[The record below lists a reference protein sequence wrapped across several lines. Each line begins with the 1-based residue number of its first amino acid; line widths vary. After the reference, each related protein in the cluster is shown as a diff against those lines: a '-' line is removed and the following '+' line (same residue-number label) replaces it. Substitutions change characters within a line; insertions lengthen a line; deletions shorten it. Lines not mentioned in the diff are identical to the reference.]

1 MPASESNFIP
11 IELTFL
17 GSGTSAGIPMIGC
30 KCEVCTST
38 DPRDRRTRASVVIR
52 YGKTTVL
59 VDATP
64 ELRLQCVAN
73 DINWIDSVVLTHAH
87 ADHVMGMD
95 DLRRFNA
102 IRNGPLDVWMDET
115 TSKAVRNAFDYCF
128 KPQKEVGVFRPQL
141 VERPITGPFQIGELT
156 WTPIP
161 IYHGNA
167 TILGFR
173 VGNLAY
179 CTDASGIPDE
189 SWPLLDGLD
198 TLVVDALQDRKHPTH
213 FTIAEAL
220 AVVNRVKPRRTV
232 FTHMSHNVMHATTSA
247 QLPDGVE
254 LAVDGLRVEVFG

>member
-1 MPASESNFIP
+1 MVNPGR

-30 KCEVCTST
+30 DCAVCTST
-38 DPRDRRTRASVVIR
+38 DPRDKRTRASVVIR

-73 DINWIDSVVLTHAH
+73 KIDWVDAVVLTHAH

-102 IRNGPLDVWMDET
+102 IRNGPLEVWMDES
-115 TSKAVRNAFDYCF
+115 TSTAIQGAFSYCF
-128 KPQKEVGVFRPQL
+128 RAQTEVGVFRPQL
-141 VERPITGPFQIGELT
+141 IEQRISGPFAVGEQV

-161 IYHGNA
+161 IFHGSA

-173 VGNLAY
+173 IGNLAY
-179 CTDASGIPDE
+179 CTDASGIPDP
-189 SWPLLDGLD
+189 SWALLEGLD
-198 TLVVDALQDRKHPTH
+198 TLVIDALQERKHPTH

-220 AVVNRVKPRRTV
+220 AVVERVRPRRTL
-232 FTHMSHNVMHATTSA
+232 FTHMSHNVLHARTA
-247 QLPDGVE
+247 AELPGGVE
-254 LAVDGLRVEVFG
+254 LAFDGMTVEVEN